1 MTIREKKKRPD
12 LSVGRKELKL
22 KKSEKTLIGVVL
34 SAILTLWVA
43 LPIALKLGWGV
54 PVMTTLDVV
63 AAITLAVPVILAVVG
78 LVVLATGDNY

>member
-1 MTIREKKKRPD
+1 M
-12 LSVGRKELKL
+12 